1 MCSAACSSSL
11 KVNLELTLPTDIKVS
26 DIKWLSVWC
35 RKFKLN
41 MGDLVADFMLANAEE
56 GAAEAEAE
64 TVEAEA
70 ETVEAEAE
78 TVEAEAEA
86 EVEEDDH
93 HSGYFENPSISS
105 VTRGNLVGN
114 FKTYQHGAAG
124 RVFAVDEQTLRIEGF
139 EYDGK
144 GPDAYF
150 IAGIKG
156 SKPGSPG
163 SRYLNQHSNQL
174 YDKTLQLVGFR
185 ACLLSHK
192 FNGLF
197 YNFNDNSAP
206 KLTDSYK
213 GVSALCL
220 KRNQTM

>member
-163 SRYLNQHSNQL
+163 SRYLNILTTFMIRPCNSSVSEPASYRTSL
-174 YDKTLQLVGFR
+174 MDCSTTLMTIQ
-185 ACLLSHK
+185 
-192 FNGLF
+192 
-197 YNFNDNSAP
+197 P
-206 KLTDSYK
+206 
-213 GVSALCL
+213 
-220 KRNQTM
+220 RNLQTATKA

>member
-1 MCSAACSSSL
+1 M
-11 KVNLELTLPTDIKVS
+11 
-26 DIKWLSVWC
+26 
-35 RKFKLN
+35 
-41 MGDLVADFMLANAEE
+41 ADFKLANAEE
-56 GAAEAEAE
+56 DTAEAEAE
-64 TVEAEA
+64 TAEAEA
-70 ETVEAEAE
+70 ET
-78 TVEAEAEA
+78 AEAEA
-86 EVEEDDH
+86 EEADH
-93 HSGYFENPSISS
+93 DSGYFENPSTSS
-105 VTRGNLVGN
+105 VPRGNHIGN
-114 FKTYQHGAAG
+114 FKTYQHGVAG
-124 RVFAVDEQTLRIEGF
+124 QVFAVDEQTLRIEGF

-163 SRYLNQHSNQL
+163 SRYLNQHSNHL

-213 GVSALCL
+213 GVSALCA